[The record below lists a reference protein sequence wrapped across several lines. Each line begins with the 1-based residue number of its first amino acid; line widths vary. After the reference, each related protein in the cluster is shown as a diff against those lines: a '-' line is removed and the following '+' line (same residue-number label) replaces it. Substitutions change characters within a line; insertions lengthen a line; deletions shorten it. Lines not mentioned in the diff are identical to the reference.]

1 MDAFEG
7 TTRPSEQGL
16 CGTKE
21 GMKHAET
28 GQLYRRTRAQQPAFL
43 GHDRLTG
50 KTALKTSNGRA
61 GISRPFVYR
70 GLSCPANLMAEQ
82 F

>member
-7 TTRPSEQGL
+7 TTRLLYQEL
-16 CGTKE
+16 RGTEE

-43 GHDRLTG
+43 GHDCLTVEQ
-50 KTALKTSNGRA
+50 TALKTSNGRA
-61 GISRPFVYR
+61 GISPPFC
-70 GLSCPANLMAEQ
+70 L
-82 F
+82 